1 MTKKMNQNEYYKNM
15 KQYEY
20 NLPGLGI
27 IFPLAT
33 GFSFSDDTGKEQRKF
48 K

>member
-1 MTKKMNQNEYYKNM
+1 MNQNEYYKNM

>member
-1 MTKKMNQNEYYKNM
+1 MNI
-15 KQYEY
+15 
-20 NLPGLGI
+20 NLPGFGM
-27 IFPLAT
+27 IFWLAR